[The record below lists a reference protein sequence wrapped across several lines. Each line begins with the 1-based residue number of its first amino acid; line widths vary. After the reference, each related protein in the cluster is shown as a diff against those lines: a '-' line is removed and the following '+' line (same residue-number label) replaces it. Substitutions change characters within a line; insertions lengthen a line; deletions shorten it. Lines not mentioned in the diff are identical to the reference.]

1 MKQTM
6 FESLVEEFPK
16 QEQQLDIIF
25 RKLGLDKSFPNPESG
40 ARRSGKTTKR
50 RIRIFV
56 RMFLLKKF
64 SYIDF
69 VGIGKTI
76 YTRAIFESECF
87 GQMLEKLYSKE
98 ILDECIKRTQFGFE
112 IIKDFDRELKK
123 GDIIGK
129 LHRIIF

>member
-16 QEQQLDIIF
+16 QEQQLNILF

-50 RIRIFV
+50 RIRLFV
-56 RMFLLKKF
+56 RMFLLKEF
-64 SYIDF
+64 SYMDF
-69 VGIGKTI
+69 VGIGNNK
-76 YTRAIFESECF
+76 YTRAKFDSECF
-87 GQMLEKLYSKE
+87 GQMLEKLYPTE

-112 IIKDFDRELKK
+112 IIKDFDREIKEEDLT
-123 GDIIGK
+123 
-129 LHRIIF
+129 